1 MQQLLAIEVTI
12 ETMLVC
18 NVVSLIA
25 IEVTIETMLARNVVS
40 LIAIEVTIETMLVC
54 NVVSLFPF
62 KGKGSPGTSATGF
75 SQSCFFLFYKVPVK
89 KCSVAV
95 IP

>member
-25 IEVTIETMLARNVVS
+25 IEVTIETML
-40 LIAIEVTIETMLVC
+40 VC
-54 NVVSLFPF
+54 NVVSLSLL
-62 KGKGSPGTSATGF
+62 KGKAHQEHPQQDFPSHA
-75 SQSCFFLFYKVPVK
+75 LFYYIKFPSGNVLLQLFPK
-89 KCSVAV
+89 HKH
-95 IP
+95 